1 LYRLFY
7 GLSTSKGLSDFQE
20 LTDGDSIEQSETLMI
35 QLLRQSAQKIHAKID
50 NKYSNVANFLFFQKD
65 INNPLQ
71 LLKLQTRRTYQ
82 MVGISDKP
90 SSLIQTD
97 TDSSLNE
104 NFSTRDKVIIYNHIG
119 VLKILF

>member
-119 VLKILF
+119 VLKIPF

>member
-1 LYRLFY
+1 M
-7 GLSTSKGLSDFQE
+7 E
-20 LTDGDSIEQSETLMI
+20 IVSETLMI

-119 VLKILF
+119 VLKIPF

>member
-82 MVGISDKP
+82 MIGISDKP

-119 VLKILF
+119 VLKIPF

>member
-82 MVGISDKP
+82 MIGISDKP